1 MKTTNIAVVGA
12 GPAGL
17 SAALWL
23 KNLGLTP
30 IVIER
35 EAKTGGM
42 QNFNFLHNDWVL
54 GQLAPTGL
62 NMASS
67 FDLHVKERAVDI
79 RLQCNLESIMR
90 ANDGGFI
97 LSLNGQK
104 TPAPKKMQSSSQV
117 YSQSSSQVYSQSS
130 SQVHSQSSSQ
140 VHSQSS
146 SQVHSQSHAE
156 KIYCDGIILANGTR
170 YLGKEIMSHVAGVD
184 LLERDDIIEG
194 PYAFLDVERHKNK
207 RVLIVGAGDNAF
219 ENAAMLL
226 QQDCQVTIIARSAP
240 SARSQFVDEVA
251 VHPQSTIIDGAS
263 IMSVKKINPTEIEID
278 IRSNDSSKNHP
289 LVSKNKSTLVVNQI
303 HILAGYCSNADAVNS
318 LMLSG
323 IGESLDC
330 DNNQFLLV
338 DRLGRTNV
346 SHIYAAGDVCNTD
359 FPCVVSA
366 VASGALAAK
375 TASQDLLG

>member
-1 MKTTNIAVVGA
+1 MKTTNIAIVGA

-79 RLQCNLESIMR
+79 RLQCSLESIMR

-104 TPAPKKMQSSSQV
+104 TQSSSQ
-117 YSQSSSQVYSQSS
+117 
-130 SQVHSQSSSQ
+130 
-140 VHSQSS
+140 
-146 SQVHSQSHAE
+146 SHVD
-156 KIYCDGIILANGTR
+156 KIYCDGIILASGTR

-240 SARSQFVDEVA
+240 SARSQFVDEVT
-251 VHPQSTIIDGAS
+251 VHPQATIMDGAS
-263 IMSVKKINPTEIEID
+263 IVSVKKINPTEIEVD
-278 IRSNDSSKNHP
+278 IRSSDSSKNHP

-303 HILAGYCSNADAVNS
+303 HILAGYCSNADTVNS

-323 IGESLDC
+323 VGEPLDC
-330 DNNQFLLV
+330 DDNQFLLV

>member
-79 RLQCNLESIMR
+79 RLQCSLESIMR

-104 TPAPKKMQSSSQV
+104 TPAIKKMQSN
-117 YSQSSSQVYSQSS
+117 SQSN
-130 SQVHSQSSSQ
+130 SQVHPQSN
-140 VHSQSS
+140 

-156 KIYCDGIILANGTR
+156 KVYCDGIILANGTR

-226 QQDCQVTIIARSAP
+226 QQGCQVTIIARSAP
-240 SARSQFVDEVA
+240 SARSQFVDEVT
-251 VHPQSTIIDGAS
+251 VHPQATIMDGAS
-263 IMSVKKINPTEIEID
+263 IVSVKKINPTEIEVD
-278 IRSNDSSKNHP
+278 IRSSDSSKNHP

-303 HILAGYCSNADAVNS
+303 HILAGYCSNADTVNS

-323 IGESLDC
+323 VGESLDC
-330 DNNQFLLV
+330 DSNQFLLV

>member
-1 MKTTNIAVVGA
+1 
-12 GPAGL
+12 
-17 SAALWL
+17 
-23 KNLGLTP
+23 
-30 IVIER
+30 
-35 EAKTGGM
+35 
-42 QNFNFLHNDWVL
+42 
-54 GQLAPTGL
+54 
-62 NMASS
+62 
-67 FDLHVKERAVDI
+67 
-79 RLQCNLESIMR
+79 
-90 ANDGGFI
+90 
-97 LSLNGQK
+97 
-104 TPAPKKMQSSSQV
+104 
-117 YSQSSSQVYSQSS
+117 
-130 SQVHSQSSSQ
+130 
-140 VHSQSS
+140 
-146 SQVHSQSHAE
+146 
-156 KIYCDGIILANGTR
+156 
-170 YLGKEIMSHVAGVD
+170 MSHVAGVD
-184 LLERDDIIEG
+184 LLERDDVIEG

-226 QQDCQVTIIARSAP
+226 QQGCQVTIIARSAP

-303 HILAGYCSNADAVNS
+303 HILAGYCSNAGTVNS

-323 IGESLDC
+323 VGESLDC
-330 DNNQFLLV
+330 DSNQFLLV